1 MICNIEKGLMKCVL
15 GEIRK
20 KWINAV
26 GWESETKSQSCD
38 FSGNYIL
45 SRDES
50 KEWCSEVWGE
60 AKLGLL
66 KELR

>member
-45 SRDES
+45 GRDES
-50 KEWCSEVWGE
+50 KE
-60 AKLGLL
+60 
-66 KELR
+66 